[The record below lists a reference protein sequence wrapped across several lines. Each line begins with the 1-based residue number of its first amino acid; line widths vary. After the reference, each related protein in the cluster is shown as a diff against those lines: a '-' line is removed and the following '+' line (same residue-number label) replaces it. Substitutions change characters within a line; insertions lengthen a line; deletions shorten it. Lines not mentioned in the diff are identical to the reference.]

1 MGRIKMPKKKK
12 VKTKKNNKIKILVL
26 SFFVVFLT
34 AFLGSIFTSSTVN
47 TEWYQET
54 KPALTPPNYL
64 FPIVWNILF
73 TLIAISLYLVWM
85 NSNKKEKRKII
96 LVYGINFVLNILWS
110 VLYFGLRNPVLAFF
124 ELVIFFFSIIAMIF
138 VSYQIKK
145 QAFYLLVPYA
155 LWVAFASI
163 LNYLSAFG

>member
-1 MGRIKMPKKKK
+1 
-12 VKTKKNNKIKILVL
+12 
-26 SFFVVFLT
+26 
-34 AFLGSIFTSSTVN
+34 
-47 TEWYQET
+47 
-54 KPALTPPNYL
+54 
-64 FPIVWNILF
+64 
-73 TLIAISLYLVWM
+73 M